1 MNIETDHCRKF
12 NGTVA
17 NATGSLMMFM
27 HVGLNGVDPAIVTSA
42 NAREPIASQVKEA
55 LANHTPQSIVA
66 DHIEVQVSQ
75 SGADNVALNIVIKL
89 DPPRASSSM
98 PARL

>member
-1 MNIETDHCRKF
+1 
-12 NGTVA
+12 
-17 NATGSLMMFM
+17 MMFM